1 MDKQIEKEESE
12 SGKGFWKVFYTAS
25 FLFITIFFIL
35 PYLVQISTYFHE
47 KGHQEILSKYG
58 IESNYNINLLETIPN
73 FFNPRVAKL
82 GVIQFDMDKYQKLD
96 KSQKAN
102 VNLAGV
108 ISDLRFLF
116 LIAVYLSFVN
126 IYTFYKVR
134 FKKDYDLTWI
144 LAVNWILFMW
154 LLALVQITVS
164 NLSYS
169 SGDFWQLIKFIG
181 I

>member
-1 MDKQIEKEESE
+1 MKKGYKKE
-12 SGKGFWKVFYTAS
+12 GYKVFYVAA

-47 KGHQEILSKYG
+47 KGHQSALDKYDVAN
-58 IESNYNINLLETIPN
+58 SYNINLLSTIHNFYNPN
-73 FFNPRVAKL
+73 VKKL
-82 GVIQFDMDKYQKLD
+82 GVTKFDMDAYDKLG
-96 KSQKAN
+96 KFQKAE
-102 VNLAGV
+102 VNIAGV

-116 LIAVYLSFVN
+116 LISIYLVFVN
-126 IYTFYKVR
+126 IYMFYKIK

-164 NLSYS
+164 NLTFS
-169 SGDFWQLIKFIG
+169 SGDFMSLVRVIG
-181 I
+181 